1 MKDSC
6 IKWPKQGREYLHR
19 DVLRSEMSVYAEGK
33 GHNVASA
40 RKYLR
45 SMGRN
50 ITSKGEVVSV
60 EIVSIKTARK
70 Y

>member
-45 SMGRN
+45 SM
-50 ITSKGEVVSV
+50 E
-60 EIVSIKTARK
+60 
-70 Y
+70 